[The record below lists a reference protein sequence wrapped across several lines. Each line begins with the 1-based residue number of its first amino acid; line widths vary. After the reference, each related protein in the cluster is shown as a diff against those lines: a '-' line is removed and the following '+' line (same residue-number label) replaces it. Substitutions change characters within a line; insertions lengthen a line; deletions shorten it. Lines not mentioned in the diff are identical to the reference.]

1 MEEVISDEERNSR
14 AAFVDG
20 MPTPSPPSLA
30 GRAKRVRS
38 WSLGGGRPNKAGRR
52 TECRASSSGPSR
64 GPIPGTVRLRYVHL
78 LVSPCVSA
86 AKAA

>member
-1 MEEVISDEERNSR
+1 MISDEERNSR
-14 AAFVDG
+14 AASIDG

-38 WSLGGGRPNKAGRR
+38 WSLGGGRPIRAGRR
-52 TECRASSSGPSR
+52 TECRSSSSGPNR
-64 GPIPGTVRLRYVHL
+64 GPIPGMVRLRYVHL
-78 LVSPCVSA
+78 LINPCVSA

>member
-1 MEEVISDEERNSR
+1 MISDEEPNSL

-38 WSLGGGRPNKAGRR
+38 WSLGGGVPIRPGGELSAELHRVVPAGGQYLEQYGSCMS
-52 TECRASSSGPSR
+52 TFSS
-64 GPIPGTVRLRYVHL
+64 IHV
-78 LVSPCVSA
+78 
-86 AKAA
+86 